1 MVPYAIA
8 GAEDVRRGA
17 EGGKPLPT
25 TIWLV
30 TCPSSEAEGAIS
42 NGARRAGENIYP
54 KHDSV
59 LFYIRRGGYWFL
71 KSEEGKR
78 SCHVSK
84 LQDHPLHAVWR
95 MDDGRTRMAG
105 LGATTAVASVPAGVT
120 K

>member
-8 GAEDVRRGA
+8 GAEDVRGA
-17 EGGKPLPT
+17 EGGKPLPN

-42 NGARRAGENIYP
+42 NGARWARTFIPGTTRFSFTSEADIG
-54 KHDSV
+54 SWS
-59 LFYIRRGGYWFL
+59 RRR
-71 KSEEGKR
+71 GKR